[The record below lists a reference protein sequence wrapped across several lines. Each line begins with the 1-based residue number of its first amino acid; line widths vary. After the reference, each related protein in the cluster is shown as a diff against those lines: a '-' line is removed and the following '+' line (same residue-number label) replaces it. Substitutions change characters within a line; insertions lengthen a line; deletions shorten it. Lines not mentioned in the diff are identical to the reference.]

1 MIRAIGIL
9 VGAALLA
16 ALAWYTLHRTGP
28 AGPQPFLGYVEADS
42 LLVAPEQTG
51 RLTEI
56 AVKEGQDVVAG
67 APLFALDDE
76 AATEAVREAAA
87 HARKVRAQVQDLREA
102 QQRPAQIDMLQAS
115 RRQAQAALDLSS
127 AELKRQETLYKQGVV
142 AEARLDQAR
151 TSYRRDQNRL
161 AEIERSIDAALLP
174 GRSAQI
180 AAAEAEVEVADAA
193 LRQAEIALGQ
203 RRVAAPKNGKVM
215 DVLYRVGEVAAAG
228 QPVIE
233 LLPPEN
239 LRVRFYV
246 PQARISSLQRG
257 EHVAITCDGCP
268 PDLTGEIT
276 FIAAESEFT
285 PPVIFSRQERAKL
298 VFRVEARP
306 LQIPEL
312 LRPGLPVE
320 VRPQ

>member
-1 MIRAIGIL
+1 MKRAIGII

-16 ALAWYTLHRTGP
+16 ALAWFALQP
-28 AGPQPFLGYVEADS
+28 AGPDGPRPFLGYVEADS
-42 LLVAPEQTG
+42 LLVASEQTG
-51 RLTEI
+51 RLSEI
-56 AVKEGQDVVAG
+56 AVVEGQRIDAA

-87 HARKVRAQVQDLREA
+87 HARKVGAQLQDLREA

-115 RRQAQAALDLSS
+115 RRQAQAALDLST
-127 AELKRQETLYKQGVV
+127 AELKRQETLFKQGVI

-151 TSYRRDQNRL
+151 TAYRRDRNGL
-161 AEIERSIDAALLP
+161 AEVERSIEAARLP
-174 GRSAQI
+174 GRASLI
-180 AAAEAEVEVADAA
+180 AAAEAEVEVAAAA
-193 LRQAEIALGQ
+193 LRQAEIAFAQ
-203 RRVAAPKNGKVM
+203 RRVAAPKAGRVL

-246 PQARISSLQRG
+246 PQDRIAMLKHGDR
-257 EHVAITCDGCP
+257 VAIACDGCAS
-268 PDLTGEIT
+268 DLAGEIT
-276 FIAAESEFT
+276 YIAAQSEFT

-298 VFRVEARP
+298 VFRAEARP
-306 LQIPEL
+306 LQTPEL

-320 VRPQ
+320 VRTR

>member
-1 MIRAIGIL
+1 MKRAIGIV
-9 VGAALLA
+9 VGASLLA
-16 ALAWYTLHRTGP
+16 ALAWYTLRPTGP
-28 AGPQPFLGYVEADS
+28 DGPQPFLGYVEADT

-56 AVKEGQDVVAG
+56 GVEEGQDVAAA

-87 HARKVRAQVQDLREA
+87 HARKVRAQLQDLREA
-102 QQRPAQIDMLQAS
+102 QQRPEQVNMLQAS
-115 RRQAQAALDLSS
+115 RRQAQAALDLST
-127 AELKRQETLYKQGVV
+127 AELRRQETLFRQGVV

-151 TSYRRDQNRL
+151 TTYRRDQNRL
-161 AEIERSIDAALLP
+161 AEIERSIEAAQLP
-174 GRSAQI
+174 GRASQI
-180 AAAEAEVEVADAA
+180 AAAEAEVEVAAAA
-193 LRQAEIALGQ
+193 LRQAEIALDQ
-203 RRVAAPKNGKVM
+203 RRIAAPKAGRVL
-215 DVLYRVGEVAAAG
+215 DVLHRVGEVATAG
-228 QPVIE
+228 QPVVE

-246 PQARISSLQRG
+246 PQARIATVAHGDR
-257 EHVAITCDGCP
+257 VAIACDGCP
-268 PDLTGEIT
+268 SGLVGEVT
-276 FIAAESEFT
+276 FIAPESEYT

-306 LQIPEL
+306 MQTPEL

-320 VRPQ
+320 VRP